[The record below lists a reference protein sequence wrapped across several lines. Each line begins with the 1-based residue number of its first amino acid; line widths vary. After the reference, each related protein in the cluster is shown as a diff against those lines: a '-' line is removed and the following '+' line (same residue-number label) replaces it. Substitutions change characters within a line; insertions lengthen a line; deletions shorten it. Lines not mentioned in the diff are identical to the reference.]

1 MTRPP
6 ARLATISSSRGDSCA
21 RSAGVT
27 KPALKKLEQKRES
40 RRTDCNALRFINSA
54 RARFTGAFAI
64 ALPLLY
70 GSGGG
75 LGFREKF
82 VRAGT
87 PEGTRHPL
95 LEARKIVK
103 EG

>member
-1 MTRPP
+1 M
-6 ARLATISSSRGDSCA
+6 D
-21 RSAGVT
+21 
-27 KPALKKLEQKRES
+27 
-40 RRTDCNALRFINSA
+40 DNALGSINSA
-54 RARFTGAFAI
+54 RARLAGALAI

-95 LEARKIVK
+95 LERVK
-103 EG
+103 